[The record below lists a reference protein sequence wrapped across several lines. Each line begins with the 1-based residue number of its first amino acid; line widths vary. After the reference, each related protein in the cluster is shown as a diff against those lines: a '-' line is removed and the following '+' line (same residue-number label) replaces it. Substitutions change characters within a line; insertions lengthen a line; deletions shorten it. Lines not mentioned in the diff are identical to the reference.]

1 MAKKFDFEPLFSKDT
16 PADARG
22 AVKRG
27 KYDFAVAYPDPESVP
42 IDGLWQA
49 LRDAIQKEG
58 KGMAIYPPPQG
69 HIGMRELLV
78 EKFTEDRGM
87 TVAKEDIV
95 LGNGSGQGIT
105 LLCQILV
112 NQGDVVLTEDNVYVG
127 TLRTLRRFKADVR
140 GIPTDDNGIIPEEL
154 EALLKQL
161 AAEGKT
167 VKFIYTIPTFQN
179 PMGSVLPLE
188 RRKQLLQIAYKYNV
202 PIMEDDCYVDLAYEG
217 DVPPAIHSLDDRGQV
232 MYVGSVSKIIAPGVR
247 LGWAVGPQSVVGR
260 LLNVKLD
267 GGANELAAMAINLY
281 LRREMDSHIS
291 EICAILR
298 EKRDAM
304 LSALGEYFP
313 PSCKWTKP
321 KGGLFIWLTLPEGV
335 DASAFREKALD
346 ADVGYM
352 PGVNFSP
359 SGQAKNSLRLCFG
372 FNTPDEIKEGIRRLA
387 EVFEREGAFKQ
398 ASGSAP
404 SRKRSVR

>member
-1 MAKKFDFEPLFSKDT
+1 MLINP
-16 PADARG
+16 
-22 AVKRG
+22 
-27 KYDFAVAYPDPESVP
+27 
-42 IDGLWQA
+42 
-49 LRDAIQKEG
+49 
-58 KGMAIYPPPQG
+58 
-69 HIGMRELLV
+69 
-78 EKFTEDRGM
+78 
-87 TVAKEDIV
+87 
-95 LGNGSGQGIT
+95 
-105 LLCQILV
+105 
-112 NQGDVVLTEDNVYVG
+112 GDVVLTEDNVYAG

-140 GIPTDDNGIIPEEL
+140 GIPTDDEGLIPEEV
-154 EALLKQL
+154 EKLLKQL
-161 AAEGKT
+161 KAEGKP

-247 LGWAVGPQSVVGR
+247 LGWSVGPQTVVGR

-281 LRREMDSHIS
+281 LRREMDSHIR
-291 EICAILR
+291 EIRAILR

-313 PSCKWTKP
+313 PSCQWSKP

-335 DASAFREKALD
+335 DAGPLREKALA
-346 ADVGYM
+346 ADVGYL
-352 PGVNFSP
+352 PGVFFSP
-359 SGQAKNSLRLCFG
+359 AGEAKNCLRLCFG

-398 ASGSAP
+398 KAAP
-404 SRKRSVR
+404 APVRKRAS